1 MCTFANMF
9 CLDSLVKAKLNIL
22 GCQYLLVNFCGMLDQ
37 YLNLLVKFYYQ
48 AMAAS
53 YVFSFILV
61 VAIALPFVLLLRI
74 YFSACIISANCLVQ
88 FTFQVVAFRIRI

>member
-1 MCTFANMF
+1 MNAQFTVKISCPEAMCMFANMF
-9 CLDSLVKAKLNIL
+9 YLDCLVKAKLNIL
-22 GCQYLLVNFCGMLDQ
+22 GCQYLLVIFCGMLDQ
-37 YLNLLVKFYYQ
+37 YLKLLVKFYYQ

-74 YFSACIISANCLVQ
+74 YFLHV
-88 FTFQVVAFRIRI
+88 

>member
-1 MCTFANMF
+1 M
-9 CLDSLVKAKLNIL
+9 I
-22 GCQYLLVNFCGMLDQ
+22 YQ

-88 FTFQVVAFRIRI
+88 FTFQVIAFRIRI